1 MYLLQILLMSDYVGF
16 THLCLV
22 ARPTFCIA
30 CYHSICFFV
39 SCIALVLIVFST
51 ADSSILLI
59 IYTLSFV
66 PVETLILL
74 MVQSVTVGHLQCAS
88 PSHSVIF

>member
-30 CYHSICFFV
+30 VIIQYV
-39 SCIALVLIVFST
+39 SLFHVL
-51 ADSSILLI
+51 
-59 IYTLSFV
+59 
-66 PVETLILL
+66 
-74 MVQSVTVGHLQCAS
+74 H
-88 PSHSVIF
+88 